1 MKILSTGIDIVEI
14 KRIKNIY
21 FKFGNKFLDKVLT
34 LEETSRLEEKGK
46 GFYQSLAGR
55 LAAKEAVYKA
65 LNSYDSK
72 IKPKWR
78 QITIYNQNNG
88 SPAVSLNITLEAGAA
103 IVVSLSHTN
112 DYAVASALLIK
123 E

>member
-1 MKILSTGIDIVEI
+1 MKILATGIDIVEV
-14 KRIKNIY
+14 KRVKNIY
-21 FKFGNKFLDKVLT
+21 FKFGNRFLDKVLT

-72 IKPKWR
+72 IKPKWH
-78 QITIYNQNNG
+78 QITIYNQDNG
-88 SPAVSLNITLEAGAA
+88 SPAVSLNITLEAGII

-112 DYAVASALLIK
+112 DYAVANALLIK

>member
-1 MKILSTGIDIVEI
+1 MKVLATGIDIVEV

-21 FKFGNKFLDKVLT
+21 FRFGNRFLNKVLT
-34 LEETSRLEEKGK
+34 LEETSRLEGK
-46 GFYQSLAGR
+46 SKSFYQSLAGR

-65 LNSYDSK
+65 LNSYDSR
-72 IKPKWR
+72 IKPKWS
-78 QITIYNQNNG
+78 QITVYNQDNG
-88 SPAVSLNITLEAGAA
+88 SPAVSLNVTLEAGII

-112 DYAVASALLIK
+112 DYAVANALLIK